1 MRFVSSQFKQSA
13 AKVDRRSAVRSMLLI
28 FGAVMI
34 CVSAMVFSAL
44 DRVAHYANQLDE
56 DRSREAVT
64 GAVRTFRDQLGAT
77 LHDYAAWDDAV
88 QFAYIQPD
96 LDWLKRNFGDMSFN
110 SELFDAAFI
119 LDQDGKVL
127 TAHANGLDMSAHIDA
142 YLTPDVLMLFD
153 RVRTLSQA
161 DFPEVTGFAST
172 QSGIAAVGVGLIRMK
187 SGERGGPLA
196 QSRYVV
202 FLRHLTE
209 ETVKRLSQAY
219 VLPGL
224 SLEHNGLQSSHRVAL
239 FNSSGDQLAA
249 LSWVPRYPGDAS
261 LAQVRPLVW
270 CAVLMIAI
278 YMLLLFVSGSQALKR
293 MSADESAAV
302 KLSLTDRLSGLANR
316 AGLFIG
322 LQQLVAYAQEQGH
335 DVALLYLDLDGFKEV
350 NDAYGHATGDLLIR
364 CVSAGL
370 KVLCGE
376 EMVLARVGG
385 DEFAIAFS
393 GFDVHRK
400 AAELSE
406 RILEFLSEPL
416 VIGERVAVIGCSIG
430 LSVSRKGLV
439 ASEELIRR
447 ADMAMY
453 RSKEDGRGRWTLYDP
468 SMDDERE
475 MRNQLELDLRVAIER
490 QQIAVVYQPVVRSSN
505 GRIAGVEALARWS
518 RDGYGPVS
526 PDVFIPIAESTGLI
540 DLLGMCV
547 LRSACFA
554 LRQWPELT
562 LSVNVSPGQF
572 RDPAF
577 VGRVEEILQEAEID
591 AQRLTLEMTE
601 TYFIQNPARARQTLE
616 MLRGMGIRVAL
627 DDFGAGFSSVGY
639 LRQFGFDRVKIDKSL
654 VQDITESQRSAELL
668 HATVALAR
676 SLDMPV
682 TAEGVETGEQAD
694 ALRLAGCELLQ
705 GYLFGKPS
713 PADEITRMLHQTYDD
728 HRPMRAAE

>member
-34 CVSAMVFSAL
+34 CVSVMVFSAL
-44 DRVAHYANQLDE
+44 DRVGHYANQLDE

-64 GAVRTFRDQLGAT
+64 GAVRTFQDQLAAT

-88 QFAYIQPD
+88 QFAYSELD
-96 LDWLKRNFGDMSFN
+96 LDWLRRNFGDMSFN
-110 SELFDAAFI
+110 SELFDGAI
-119 LDQDGKVL
+119 VLDQNGNAL
-127 TAHANGLDMSAHIDA
+127 TAHANGQDISRKLDA
-142 YLTPDVLMLFD
+142 YMTADVRILFD
-153 RVRTLSQA
+153 RVREMRQA
-161 DFPEVTGFAST
+161 DYPEITGFART
-172 QSGIAAVGVGLIRMK
+172 EDGIAAVAVGLIRKK
-187 SGERGGPLA
+187 SGEREGLLA
-196 QSRYVV
+196 DSRYVV
-202 FLRHLTE
+202 FMRHLTE
-209 ETVKRLSQAY
+209 ATVKRLSQAY

-224 SLEHNGLQSSHRVAL
+224 TLEHDDEVNSHRVDL
-239 FNSSGDQLAA
+239 ISPDGVRIAA

-261 LAQVRPLVW
+261 LAQVRALVW

-293 MSADESAAV
+293 LSSDEAAAV
-302 KLSLTDRLSGLANR
+302 MLSLTDRLSGLANR

-322 LQQLVAYAQEQGH
+322 LQQLVVHAQKENQ

-370 KVLCGE
+370 KVLCLEGT
-376 EMVLARVGG
+376 VLARVGG

-393 GFDVHRK
+393 GFDVHKK

-439 ASEELIRR
+439 VTEELIRR

-453 RSKEDGRGRWTLYDP
+453 QSKEDGRGRWTLYDP

-475 MRNQLELDLRVAIER
+475 MRNQLELDLRAAIER
-490 QQIAVVYQPVVRSSN
+490 EEIIVAYQPIVRANN
-505 GRIAGVEALARWS
+505 GSIAGVEALARWT
-518 RDGYGPVS
+518 RAGHGPVS

-547 LRSACFA
+547 LRTACFA
-554 LRQWPELT
+554 LRQWPDLT

-577 VGRVEEILQEAEID
+577 AGRVEEVLQEAGID
-591 AQRLTLEMTE
+591 ARRLTLEMTE

-616 MLRGMGIRVAL
+616 MLRSMGIRVAL

-639 LRQFGFDRVKIDKSL
+639 LRQFGFDRVKIDKTL
-654 VQDITESQRSAELL
+654 VQDITENQRSAELL

-682 TAEGVETGEQAD
+682 TAEGVETGAQAD

-713 PADEITRMLHQTYDD
+713 PADQITRMLRRADD
-728 HRPMRAAE
+728 DRRPLRAAE